1 MNSSQT
7 PPSDLSAQPFGAF
20 AAKGLLA
27 RMIDKTRT
35 LGAGWLDKRI
45 ASALRKLAM
54 KQPGGN
60 VVDTETLGAKMRLM
74 PHNNLCDK
82 RILFTPQLFDVVERE
97 WLSRAVTQARNAGRR
112 FCFVDIGANVGA
124 YSLHVAALAG
134 PGARI
139 LAVEPQ
145 PDIFTRL
152 TANIGFNPFGTV
164 KAVACA
170 VADKPSEL
178 TLFLDPRNKGES
190 SVRLLRS
197 SAAMAVKV
205 PATTLHQLLL
215 DEGYDRLDAIKLDVE
230 GAEDLIIEPFL
241 RQAPEALWP
250 KLIVIEDSASR
261 WQVDLRSLLQAK
273 GYREKAH
280 TRLNF
285 VYERD

>member
-1 MNSSQT
+1 MKSSQ
-7 PPSDLSAQPFGAF
+7 PPPADLPAEPFGTF
-20 AAKGLLA
+20 AASGMLA
-27 RMIDKTRT
+27 RMIGWTRV
-35 LGAGWLDKRI
+35 LGPGWRDKRI

-54 KQPGGN
+54 RQLAGRA
-60 VVDTETLGAKMRLM
+60 VDTETLGAKMRLM

-82 RILFTPQLFDVVERE
+82 RILFTPQLFDTVERE
-97 WLSRAVTQARNAGRR
+97 WLAKAVTDARNAGRR
-112 FCFVDIGANVGA
+112 FCFVDVGANVGA
-124 YSLHVAALAG
+124 YSLFVAGLAG
-134 PGARI
+134 SGARI

-170 VADKPSEL
+170 VADKPGEL
-178 TLFLDPRNKGES
+178 TLFLDSRNKGES

-197 SAAMAVKV
+197 SAAVAVKV

-241 RQAPEALWP
+241 RQAPERLWP

-273 GYREKAH
+273 GYREKAR